1 MMRAA
6 LLLAVLGSACAF
18 VVRPPISAAQL
29 APRCRSDAPSMAHH
43 VQHKATKGHS
53 KNRPKKSRPSDR
65 NRKAPEYPAIPE
77 QPWMTP
83 VDSLAPSA
91 QQTVSI
97 SVSPSDGVAEL
108 TAKARRRLPQP
119 ACACALSRGE
129 AQVKAA
135 GAKVPEQFFYA
146 GKPLEST
153 LGDAGLKEDA
163 MLEATI

>member
-1 MMRAA
+1 MRAA

-29 APRCRSDAPSMAHH
+29 TPRCRSDVPSMAHH

-77 QPWMTP
+77 QPWMKP
-83 VDSLAPSA
+83 VDSLPSSSK
-91 QQTVSI
+91 QTVSI
-97 SVSPSDGVAEL
+97 AVSPSDGVAEL
-108 TAKARRRLPQP
+108 TAKVCS
-119 ACACALSRGE
+119 ACPPVHAHRSAAMK
-129 AQVKAA
+129 AQVEAA
-135 GAKVPEQFFYA
+135 GAKAPNGFFYG
-146 GKPLEST
+146 GKALETT

-163 MLEATI
+163 TMDATV